1 MSVLFLSRG
10 HAACLLLL
18 VGVLLGLHQPNVVAQ
33 DDDDELVPGLLAKF
47 TGGGRTSER
56 VVESL
61 SFDWD
66 KLAPDSRLASGPFS
80 AEFSGQLLVQHEGAT
95 QWFVYGQGAVEIEV
109 AGQKVLSGKL
119 DQLGWLKG
127 SDATSHIGVQPFKV
141 RFERTSDRAE
151 LHVFWASESFG
162 IEPLPVHLLLHDQP
176 RLDLQLAERGRR
188 LFAAY
193 RCGQCHSA
201 DPHEVRLNSPDLRFV
216 SVLDAEWLKRQLAGQ
231 HGNAA
236 RLSERQGASR
246 RSDVKESPAAEGR
259 GAEEP
264 AASAL
269 RLTNSAG
276 RMPSFGLNDAEVAD
290 LVAFLSSKSQSPK
303 LDALPKPDK
312 KRTDELDRA
321 DGLVL
326 LKSTGCLAC
335 HVVNDVGM
343 RGEFGG
349 ADLSAAAG
357 KRSTEWFFAWLAEP
371 ERLNPQHRMPTF
383 KLSVQERRQLALAL
397 SSLKPKDAAASAND
411 TKKGVARRGADIV
424 NDARC
429 LACHNLP
436 GTDKPVLGSIPP
448 LTQPVKD
455 WEQSCLAPTASRA
468 KWRPTFPRPTDDE
481 RAALKAYVGSL
492 TQQSSPQS
500 LAERGRAVLE
510 AKNCLAC
517 HPRGTNKGL
526 ASIAKSILASEPSLA
541 AFGPALI
548 PPNLSA
554 VGDKLHDDAL
564 KQAISGESQVRKSW
578 LKVRMPKF
586 EFSDNE
592 KSALAAYFIGHDRIP
607 ESSSRV
613 APQLGGES
621 RSDSPTKAQAP
632 VDDQTLLLGQ
642 TLVGPKGFS
651 CIACHQ
657 MGSYVPK
664 NTAIGTR
671 GSDLLALRSRVREPF
686 FHRWV
691 HAPLRVVPGME
702 MPSYGTR
709 PVKGVLDDN
718 PQRQFET
725 LWRTLNDP
733 RFQPPTDIGSVEQF
747 VYVEPNQPARIVR
760 DVFTNSEANGGGYIP
775 RAFAVGLNNQH
786 NLLYDLDSLTVRSW
800 TFGDLARQ
808 RTVGK
813 SWYWDLAGSAI
824 VPAFS
829 RESDYLL
836 LDQNAANAQP
846 FGPTKTNGTVG
857 KLVSYRPYQSG
868 VEFVFDLNFTLNG
881 IANSVRVREQLL
893 PRGVADTT
901 STRAGLERHITVSS
915 IPTGFEFVIARPK
928 LNANDAK
935 QLGRPTI
942 RRADDAEAKWRDAP
956 VATNAASGPHRE
968 VSRVTTNDGSA
979 SVTLLYEASLSAP
992 ALGVLPKPEIKG
1004 SLQKIESM
1012 PGFEG
1017 VQLPLLGS
1025 IMPTAMTFLPDGTL
1039 AFVSLKGH
1047 VYLAR
1052 DTDKDG
1058 LPDSLQLFE
1067 EGLAAP
1073 YGIIA
1078 DGDSLLVAH
1087 KPELLRLR
1095 DTDGD
1100 GRADERT
1107 VFASGWGFNDN
1118 YHDWTCGIVRD
1129 ASGNLFVGTGSDY
1142 SQPGRPKEVSRWRGK
1157 ILKISPTGEV
1167 QPFAHAFRYPTG
1179 LAMDAQGRLFASD
1192 NQGEQNCFNEINHIR
1207 DGQRYGVESLH
1218 ERQPPVDPGQKPAM
1232 QVPHPY
1238 TRSVNGLAII
1248 PETVTGPTS
1257 AWAGHGLSAEYN
1269 NRFLVR
1275 FTYHEVDGVVQ
1286 GAVFPFSKPNFAA
1299 VEKSFLGP
1307 LSVAVSPT
1315 GEIFVGSIHDSG
1327 WLGGL
1332 NVGSIVKLKAT
1343 SVPPGLKDIKATRD
1357 GFELSFFKPVD
1368 STLGSDAKNYSIS
1381 GYTRVWQG
1389 TYETPDSGRYQPPID
1404 GVTISTDGLTARLK
1418 IERLKP
1424 DFVYEINCPAVF
1436 ASSDAWPTI
1445 GSYTLHRIP
1454 K

>member
-1 MSVLFLSRG
+1 MSVLSVRYGRESSLLLS
-10 HAACLLLL
+10 LLLL
-18 VGVLLGLHQPNVVAQ
+18 WCVTACLPFSTVAAE
-33 DDDDELVPGLLAKF
+33 DDDDELVPGLLAKYSVGKRSVELM
-47 TGGGRTSER
+47 T
-56 VVESL
+56 ESL
-61 SFDWD
+61 SLDWD
-66 KLAPDSRLASGPFS
+66 NSAPDPRLPSGPFM

-109 AGQKVLSGKL
+109 AGQKVLSGRL
-119 DQLGWLKG
+119 DQIGWLK
-127 SDATSHIGVQPFKV
+127 SNDPATCIGVQPFKV
-141 RFERTSDRAE
+141 RFDRTSE
-151 LHVFWASESFG
+151 HSQLHVFWASDSFG
-162 IEPLPVHLLLHDQP
+162 LEPLPAHLLFHDRP
-176 RLDLQLAERGRR
+176 RADLQLVEHGRR

-201 DPHEVRLNSPDLRFV
+201 DLQAAKLNAPDLRFV
-216 SVLDAEWLKRQLAGQ
+216 NVLDAEWLKRQLAG
-231 HGNAA
+231 HHKTA
-236 RLSERQGASR
+236 
-246 RSDVKESPAAEGR
+246 
-259 GAEEP
+259 
-264 AASAL
+264 
-269 RLTNSAG
+269 
-276 RMPSFGLNDAEVAD
+276 RMPSFDLQDSEVAD
-290 LVAFLSSKSQSPK
+290 VVAFLSSKSMSPK
-303 LDALPKPDK
+303 LDSLPKPDK

-321 DGLVL
+321 DGLTL

-335 HVVNDVGM
+335 HVVNEVGM

-349 ADLSAAAG
+349 ADLSAVG
-357 KRSTEWFFAWLAEP
+357 SKRSTEWFFAWLAEP
-371 ERLNPQHRMPTF
+371 ARLNPQHRMPTF

-397 SSLKPKDAAASAND
+397 SSLKAKDVTTNAGAS
-411 TKKGVARRGADIV
+411 KKGVVRRGGEIIQ
-424 NDARC
+424 DARC

-436 GTDKPVLGSIPP
+436 GVDKPVLGTIPA
-448 LTQPVKD
+448 LTETVKD
-455 WEQSCLAPTASRA
+455 WSQSCLAQTASRA
-468 KWRPTFPRPTDDE
+468 KWRPMFARPTDDE
-481 RAALKAYVGSL
+481 RAALKAYVSSL
-492 TQQSSPQS
+492 GKQSSPPS
-500 LAERGRAVLE
+500 LFERGRAVLE

-526 ASIAKSILASEPSLA
+526 AAITKSVLASEPALA
-541 AFGPALI
+541 AFGPTLI
-548 PPNLSA
+548 PPNLTA

-564 KQAISGESQVRKSW
+564 QQAISGQSQVRKSW

-586 EFSDNE
+586 EFSHNE
-592 KSALAAYFIGHDRIP
+592 KSALVAHLIGHDRIP
-607 ESSSRV
+607 ES
-613 APQLGGES
+613 APG
-621 RSDSPTKAQAP
+621 RHPTPSKSTEQP

-747 VYVEPNQPARIVR
+747 VFVEPQQPARIVR
-760 DVFTNSEANGGGYIP
+760 DVFTNSEPNGGGYIA

-786 NLLYDLDSLTVRSW
+786 NVLIDLDSLSVRSW

-824 VPAFS
+824 IPAFS
-829 RESDYLL
+829 RESDYFL

-846 FGPTKTNGTVG
+846 IAPTRANGTVG

-881 IANSVRVREQLL
+881 IPNSVRVREQLL
-893 PRGVADTT
+893 PRGAADKA
-901 STRAGLERHITVSS
+901 STRSGIERHISVSS
-915 IPTGFEFVIARPK
+915 IPTGFELVIARPK
-928 LNANDAK
+928 LNADDAK

-942 RRADDAEAKWRDAP
+942 RRADDTEARWSDAP
-956 VATNAASGPHRE
+956 AAASGPSRE
-968 VSRVTTNDGSA
+968 VSRVATTDGA
-979 SVTLLYEASLSAP
+979 ATVTLLYEASLSAP

-1004 SLQKIESM
+1004 SKQKIESM

-1025 IMPTAMTFLPDGTL
+1025 IMPTAMTLLPDGTL

-1047 VYLAR
+1047 VYLGR

-1058 LPDSLQLFE
+1058 LPDALQLFE

-1073 YGIIA
+1073 YGLIA
-1078 DGDSLLVAH
+1078 DGDSLIVAH

-1100 GRADERT
+1100 GRADERA
-1107 VFASGWGFNDN
+1107 VFATGWGFNDN
-1118 YHDWTCGIVRD
+1118 YHDWTCGIIRD

-1157 ILKISPTGEV
+1157 VLKISPTGEV

-1179 LAMDAQGRLFASD
+1179 LAIDSRGRIFASD

-1232 QVPHPY
+1232 QVPHPS
-1238 TRSVNGLAII
+1238 TRSVNGLAIL
-1248 PETVTGPTS
+1248 PENLSGPAA
-1257 AWAGHGLSAEYN
+1257 AWAGHGIGAEYN

-1286 GAVFPFSKPNFAA
+1286 GAVFPFSKPNFADA
-1299 VEKSFLGP
+1299 DKSFLGP
-1307 LSVAVSPT
+1307 ISVLTSPT
-1315 GEIFVGSIHDSG
+1315 GEIYVGSIHDSG

-1343 SVPPGLKDIKATRD
+1343 SVPPGLKDIRATRD
-1357 GFELSFFKPVD
+1357 GFELSFFKPIAAA
-1368 STLGSDAKNYSIS
+1368 LASDPKSYSIS

-1404 GVTISTDGLTARLK
+1404 SVTVGSDGLTARLK
-1418 IERLKP
+1418 VDRLKT

-1436 ASSDAWPTI
+1436 GSNDAWPTT
-1445 GSYTLHRIP
+1445 GSYSLHRMP
-1454 K
+1454 R